1 MRPYCGIKIYRP
13 TLDHVRINL
22 IGGYEMSKKP
32 IATIWQYEIYADG
45 LVYDTK
51 NAQDIPEYIFIIR
64 DTLIHQQEKGA
75 K

>member
-1 MRPYCGIKIYRP
+1 
-13 TLDHVRINL
+13 
-22 IGGYEMSKKP
+22 MSKKP

-45 LVYDTK
+45 VVYDTE

-64 DTLIHQQEKGA
+64 DTLIHQQEKGL